1 MPKALSAAVFFAL
14 ALAPAASGQNTNT
27 NSGAAQPAQRGRQ
40 TQAPRAGGASPAAPA
55 AQEAPAATPERPAA
69 GRTAAQRRAGAAGA
83 AADAA
88 QRRAIED
95 AFNALIDGIRRADAD
110 AVMGVYWNSPRL
122 LIYNNNG
129 TVTRTWEQSRA
140 NRESL
145 YARVK
150 DVKLDVRDVN
160 VELLGRDGAVVAAL
174 WDQSQT
180 TDGQP
185 ERATGR
191 MTIVF
196 RRAGTAWKVVHAHT
210 SPDRPDPSRLMPS
223 ERAGEAPPARP

>member
-1 MPKALSAAVFFAL
+1 MMFKVFSALAL
-14 ALAPAASGQNTNT
+14 AFALAPAA
-27 NSGAAQPAQRGRQ
+27 PAQNANTTPPPPAARGRQ
-40 TQAPRAGGASPAAPA
+40 AAAP
-55 AQEAPAATPERPAA
+55 RPAA
-69 GRTAAQRRAGAAGA
+69 GT

-88 QRRAIED
+88 QRRAVED
-95 AFNALIDGIRRADAD
+95 AFNSLIDGIRRADSG
-110 AVMGVYWNSPRL
+110 AVMEVYWNSPRL
-122 LIYNNNG
+122 ILFNNNG

-140 NRESL
+140 NRASL

-160 VELLGRDGAVVAAL
+160 VELLGRDGAVVSAL

-191 MTIVF
+191 MTLVF
-196 RRAGTAWKVVHAHT
+196 RRAGAAWKVVHAHT
-210 SPDRPDPSRLMPS
+210 SPDRPDPARLMPS
-223 ERAGEAPPARP
+223 ERTGEAPPARP